1 MSEGVHQLC
10 FCGAPWPISAI
21 KWNEHLS
28 YLTINDT
35 WVTQVNAVDAGG
47 LTALMWAA
55 AYGQAPT
62 TALLLRAGAIHST
75 RGPDGE
81 TALHLAAS
89 GGHTEIIRLLLAAGM
104 AVDDADDMG
113 STPLMYAAHG
123 NHAHALN
130 ELLNHSADPTNTNL
144 NDETALSIAV
154 RRRAVDARTVIEGYL
169 FMVLQPS

>member
-1 MSEGVHQLC
+1 M
-10 FCGAPWPISAI
+10 
-21 KWNEHLS
+21 
-28 YLTINDT
+28 TINDT